1 MPRRARIVIP
11 GLPFH
16 VTQRGIDRMRIF
28 VDDDDRRDYWRWLL
42 EASDA
47 HGVAIHAYVLMGNH
61 VHLLATPAREDSL
74 GRAMKRCGQI
84 YAQAFNRRYRRCG
97 ALLQGRFFSSPVGSE
112 RHFLEVLRYI
122 ELNPVR
128 AGMVRDPLDHAWSSV
143 HVHLGRRADALVR
156 PHAEYLRLGNTP
168 ADRID
173 TWREWLRRGIDEDS
187 LATLRRRLRQGRA
200 VGSDEFVAS
209 LASRFGP
216 GVAWRPQGRPSQPGS
231 EAACTS
237 KGCAGRVVHRAEKGN
252 VPF

>member
-28 VDDDDRRDYWRWLL
+28 VDDDDRRDYGRWLL
-42 EASDA
+42 EACDR

-97 ALLQGRFFSSPVGSE
+97 ALLQGRYFSSPIGTG

-128 AGMVRDPLDHAWSSV
+128 AGMVRVPLDHAWSSV
-143 HVHLGRRADALVR
+143 HVHLGRRAEPLVR
-156 PHAEYLRLGNTP
+156 PHAEYLRLGGTP
-168 ADRID
+168 ADRVETYRD
-173 TWREWLRRGIDEDS
+173 WLHRGIDEDS
-187 LATLRRRLRQGRA
+187 LTALRRRLRQGRA
-200 VGSDEFVAS
+200 VGSDAFVNS
-209 LASRFGP
+209 LAKQFGA
-216 GVAWRPQGRPSQPGS
+216 GIAWRPRGRPPRLLD
-231 EAACTS
+231 EAARAS
-237 KGCAGRVVHRAEKGN
+237 QECAGRDTHCGKRETS
-252 VPF
+252 P